1 MTKEQYDKYEEIK
14 KDLEPIKDFLFYCGN
29 KYHEKGVFY
38 FLTKLIIKRQFRIG
52 TRKSMD
58 NIEFVVPRDLH
69 NRIIDV
75 IEQYVDE
82 KEKEMEE
89 I

>member
-1 MTKEQYDKYEEIK
+1 MTKEQYNKYEEIK
-14 KDLEPIKDFLFYCGN
+14 RDLEPIKDFLFYCGN
-29 KYHEKGVFY
+29 KYHEKGVRC
-38 FLTKLIIKRQFRIG
+38 FLSELIIKRQIWIG
-52 TRKSMD
+52 TRRIM
-58 NIEFVVPRDLH
+58 NNREFAVPRDLH

-82 KEKEMEE
+82 KEKEMQE

>member
-1 MTKEQYDKYEEIK
+1 MTKEQYNKYEEIK

-29 KYHEKGVFY
+29 KYHEKGVRY
-38 FLTKLIIKRQFRIG
+38 ILSKLIIKRQFRIG
-52 TRKSMD
+52 TRRNMD
-58 NIEFVVPRDLH
+58 NREFAVPRDLH

-82 KEKEMEE
+82 KEKEMQE

>member
-1 MTKEQYDKYEEIK
+1 
-14 KDLEPIKDFLFYCGN
+14 
-29 KYHEKGVFY
+29 
-38 FLTKLIIKRQFRIG
+38 
-52 TRKSMD
+52 MD
-58 NIEFVVPRDLH
+58 NIEFAVPRDLH
-69 NRIIDV
+69 NRIIDI

>member
-29 KYHEKGVFY
+29 KYHEKGVCS
-38 FLTKLIIKRQFRIG
+38 FLSKLIIKRQFRIG
-52 TRKSMD
+52 TRKNMD

-69 NRIIDV
+69 NKIIDV